1 MTTEQTNSEET
12 PKKKRLPVALKKRIA
27 ELEGQY
33 AIAVTNGDGL
43 TKDAL
48 RAKISRL
55 ENGEPEEEF
64 RVAEGDGIEKDVG
77 EDIVLGPG
85 ETRSAVVEGD
95 GSGLALPDV
104 EGDGSG
110 LALPDVE
117 PIAADANPIS
127 TPKPSW
133 AADVLAAKATA
144 EPEWT
149 WEVSEEVI
157 DVPLTDADRAN
168 MLRANGADEETKA
181 TVDREIDEAKATL
194 KEKKAESETIA
205 ARMKDRNRS
214 GSKETAPKK
223 AHWKVGTCFAL
234 NTLVYVDPDTGVEVS
249 RRPLTQRERQLELG
263 VDKALDLI
271 KPKSDDG
278 QLSLGDVEPTDLTNP
293 EALLLAAQQGEQD
306 PADAPLDNEPSS
318 SDLGDDD
325 DSDDEEGSD
334 S

>member
-1 MTTEQTNSEET
+1 MTTSETNHEET
-12 PKKKRLPVALKKRIA
+12 PKKKPRRGSKAAIDAEMAATATAARINEMEESYAL
-27 ELEGQY
+27 
-33 AIAVTNGDGL
+33 AIASGETA
-43 TKDAL
+43 TAARL
-48 RAKISRL
+48 RARIERL
-55 ENGEPEEEF
+55 EQGLPEE
-64 RVAEGDGIEKDVG
+64 AT
-77 EDIVLGPG
+77 ED
-85 ETRSAVVEGD
+85 ESAPATPPT
-95 GSGLALPDV
+95 SF
-104 EGDGSG
+104 
-110 LALPDVE
+110 
-117 PIAADANPIS
+117 AADLE
-127 TPKPSW
+127 
-133 AADVLAAKATA
+133 AAQADDASVSK

-149 WEVSEEVI
+149 WEVSEDVI

-263 VDKALDLI
+263 VDKALDLL
-271 KPKSDDG
+271 KPTEGG
-278 QLSLGDVEPTDLTNP
+278 QLSLGDVEPTDDINDP
-293 EALLLAAQQGEQD
+293 AALLAAAQEGETD
-306 PADAPLDNEPSS
+306 PADEPLHNEASA
-318 SDLGDDD
+318 SDLGED
-325 DSDDEEGSD
+325 DSDDDQGDEEEESE